1 MLICTQDRLGQ
12 AALTTSG
19 KLRDFP
25 HARYMSQRAS
35 PHGPLSLGPE
45 LTETILACS
54 WHLLEHLASAVLK
67 MPLKERQIPMV
78 PFTPSTWHWHFCS
91 CLTVQQQ
98 LVTRPTQLQRGW
110 EVCSVQEWSKSGY
123 EPTLVGSR
131 TVSTEQVFIEYLL
144 HARRGMRMEQNRM
157 QT

>member
-67 MPLKERQIPMV
+67 MPLKERQGLSDPHGAFHSLHLTLTFLFLFNC
-78 PFTPSTWHWHFCS
+78 PAAAGHKTHPTPKGLRSMLCA
-91 CLTVQQQ
+91 
-98 LVTRPTQLQRGW
+98 G
-110 EVCSVQEWSKSGY
+110 
-123 EPTLVGSR
+123 
-131 TVSTEQVFIEYLL
+131 
-144 HARRGMRMEQNRM
+144 MEQKWLWANTSRV
-157 QT
+157 TYSIH